1 MMEDYRKD
9 LDREQCE
16 SILEFFNTGLFV
28 LKVFHNKLVVILYP
42 PIQTDV
48 SDCRLNC
55 NEIVFDVPFKRSG
68 LDYFENISRYFP
80 QGFYMLEIGLDN
92 LPNNGSFDL
101 ARVGFC
107 NLHFYISDF
116 QHHNILPYQDHY
128 WLGLGNL
135 PLPPQD
141 NIFRVA
147 GNISLTSFL
156 LGGSTWFTKLRR
168 LTKLYLGSEIHELSK
183 ILDWGCG
190 CGRIARHFLER
201 NINNLVGV
209 DIDPINIKWSEAN
222 LPGCEFYRTDYN
234 PPLPFED
241 NYFDLIYGQSVFTH
255 LSEGD
260 QFAWLEE
267 LARVVR
273 VGGFVFVT
281 YCGELGLFVSKYNK
295 ICRNPSALYKFIEKG
310 YVDFGPV
317 SAGVDDTNP
326 GYYRL
331 VAHSTRY
338 VRRKWSKFFLV
349 RSIIYGFAGHQNL
362 VILQKVR

>member
-1 MMEDYRKD
+1 MEGYKKD
-9 LDREQCE
+9 IDKIHCE
-16 SILEFFNTGLFV
+16 SILEFFNTGLFT
-28 LKVFHNKLVVILYP
+28 LKVLHNKLVVILYP

-48 SDCRLNC
+48 NDCKLNC
-55 NEIVFDVPFKRSG
+55 NEMIFDFHFRKSG
-68 LDYFENISRYFP
+68 LEYFENVSKHFP
-80 QGFYMLEIGLDN
+80 PGFYMLEIELDN
-92 LPNNGSFDL
+92 LPDNDSFDL
-101 ARVGFC
+101 TRLGFS
-107 NLHFYISDF
+107 NIHFYISDS

-128 WLGLGNL
+128 WLGRGFL
-135 PLPPQD
+135 PLPQQD
-141 NIFRVA
+141 NIVRIA

-156 LGGSTWFTKLRR
+156 LGGSTWFKKLIH
-168 LTKLYLGSEIHELSK
+168 LTRIYFGSEIHELSK

-190 CGRIARHFLER
+190 CGRIARHFLEL

-209 DIDPINIKWSEAN
+209 DIDPVNIKWCKAN
-222 LPGCEFYRTDYN
+222 LPGCEFYRTDYD

-273 VGGFVFVT
+273 VGGYVFVT
-281 YCGELGLFVSKYNK
+281 YCGELGLFMSKHHQ
-295 ICRNPSALYKFIEKG
+295 IGRNPSALYKFIEEG

-338 VRRKWSKFFLV
+338 IRTKWSIFFLV
-349 RSIIYGFAGHQNL
+349 KSIIYGFAGHQNL